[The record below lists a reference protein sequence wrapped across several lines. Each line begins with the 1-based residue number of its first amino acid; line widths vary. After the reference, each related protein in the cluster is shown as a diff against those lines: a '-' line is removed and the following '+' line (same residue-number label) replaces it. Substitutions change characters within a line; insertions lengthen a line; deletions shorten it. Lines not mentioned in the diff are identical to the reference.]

1 MEESLSSVASP
12 SLVAIHVL
20 VAIHPCH
27 LRLASRRLRHCGPRP
42 RECGRVHRSVLKVKL
57 VGCTCEEEI
66 LFLVGSPSL
75 EVSLGEV
82 GSLSLGE
89 NPSCNI
95 S

>member
-1 MEESLSSVASP
+1 MASP

-42 RECGRVHRSVLKVKL
+42 CECGRGHRSVLKVKL
-57 VGCTCEEEI
+57 VGFTCEEEI
-66 LFLVGSPSL
+66 LFLVGSPFL
-75 EVSLGEV
+75 EVNLGEV

-89 NPSCNI
+89 SPSCI
-95 S
+95 KS